1 VCVCATTVDCLG
13 GDSADSD
20 FYLAFP
26 TDFYTA
32 PNALTLFFTPS
43 IPSFS
48 AITVTVTTPQYSSWS
63 GTTVVINPGQS
74 GVARLPTNLML
85 TSGEANLE
93 GKGIRVQSTA
103 DITVFASST
112 NSPYCGGYQAQPYS
126 VLGRDYFVVTQWS
139 PSPAFG
145 AFSQF
150 AIVATTDNTVVTIT
164 FPTGLGININYN
176 GNGYSETQP
185 LTLTMNRLQTFQLQ
199 EIQDQAD
206 FTGTRIQSNQPIAVF
221 AGDSI
226 FAFGTGGNSGT
237 GIFDHAVEQMIPIS
251 AYGTTFAVIASPNQD
266 PSGIQT
272 TLQIV
277 SPTINMRV
285 TAASGTT
292 DVQTGAIN
300 QQNYQIFQ
308 PQLTINNQQFFCVTA
323 PSPFSVTQV
332 GFFIFASKPTS

>member
-1 VCVCATTVDCLG
+1 VLCACATTVDCSG
-13 GDSADSD
+13 ADSADSD

-26 TDFYTA
+26 TDFYTT

-43 IPSFS
+43 TPSFS

-103 DITVFASST
+103 DITVFASSM

-126 VLGRDYFVVTQWS
+126 VLGNDYFVVTQWS
-139 PSPAFG
+139 LFSNFG
-145 AFSQF
+145 AYSQF
-150 AIVATTDNTVVTIT
+150 AIVATSDNTVVTIT
-164 FPTGLGININYN
+164 FPAGLGININYN
-176 GNGYSETQP
+176 GNGYGETQP
-185 LTLTMNRLQTFQLQ
+185 LTLTMNKLQTFQLQ

-206 FTGTRIQSNQPIAVF
+206 LTGTRIQSNQPIAVF

-226 FAFGTGGNSGT
+226 VAFSNTGT
-237 GIFDHAVEQMIPIS
+237 GIFDHAVEQMIPVS

-266 PSGIQT
+266 PIGIQT
-272 TLQIV
+272 TLHIV
-277 SPTINMRV
+277 SPTTNIRV
-285 TAASGTT
+285 TAASGTS

-300 QQNYQIFQ
+300 QQNYLS
-308 PQLTINNQQFFCVTA
+308 PQLSVNNQQFFCVTS
-323 PSPFSVTQV
+323 PSPFAVTQV
-332 GFFIFASKPTS
+332 GYFYFCQ